1 MTGERYHVKFIKNCQ
16 KWSEKFKNIFHSEHF
31 LFYLTPRFDRFFL
44 LLTYLEHT
52 SSPLQDEELRELLGV
67 CTTLCSTLENLPCSK
82 KA

>member
-16 KWSEKFKNIFHSEHF
+16 KWSEKIKNIFHSEHF

-52 SSPLQDEELRELLGV
+52 SSTLQDEELREL
-67 CTTLCSTLENLPCSK
+67 
-82 KA
+82 